1 MKKIISV
8 FIFLSFLAL
17 NSYAQQVSSD
27 MRTLLSSEG
36 KVLYGEEPNSLVV
49 MDYPENLE
57 RVSEYLNV
65 MDVVPQQVLIEAR
78 VVEVKLQKES
88 ALGVNWQLFAAKNG
102 MKMGQFRVQSVTTD
116 PITNM
121 PTTIGKGV
129 LDQIIPY
136 KKTSYPPGGTATE
149 NPFTVSIFDENIN
162 VVLNTLA
169 SDYNTDILSAPRV
182 TTVNNRSAEMKIIQN
197 YPWAEPQAS
206 TDANGNVV
214 VTWTVNFEE
223 IGIILKVAPTINNDG
238 MISMILEPEVS
249 EKTGDLELTT
259 SGVTYKVPIID
270 KRNASTKVVIGDGQ
284 TLIIGGLI
292 KNKTIKGSTKIPFLG
307 DIPGLGYFFK
317 SKNDTTDK
325 TELIIFVSPTVI
337 NSQELVHMARQERFG
352 PGRSFAQD
360 RDRQEKM
367 MIVLENKEN
376 QNKIK
381 LSAEWDALVKQ
392 QRELTES
399 TKWLEQA
406 VFSEENNLKNLEQA
420 KSEVIFRGKKL
431 TPK

>member
-1 MKKIISV
+1 MKKIIFI
-8 FIFLSFLAL
+8 FIFLSYLAL
-17 NSYAQQVSSD
+17 NSYAQQVSND
-27 MRTLLSSEG
+27 MRSLLSSEG

-57 RVSEYLNV
+57 RVSDYLNV
-65 MDVVPQQVLIEAR
+65 MDVLPQQVLIEAR

-102 MKMGQFRVQSVTTD
+102 MKMGQFRVQSVTAGT
-116 PITNM
+116 M
-121 PTTIGKGV
+121 ASKGV

-136 KKTSYPPGGTATE
+136 KKTHYPPGGTTAE
-149 NPFTVSIFDENIN
+149 DPFTVSIFDENIN
-162 VVLNTLA
+162 VVLSTLA
-169 SDYNTDILSAPRV
+169 NDYNTDILSAPRV

-197 YPWAEPQAS
+197 YPRAEPQAS
-206 TDANGNVV
+206 TDANGNVI

-223 IGIILKVAPTINNDG
+223 IGIILKVVPTINNDG

-270 KRNASTKVVIGDGQ
+270 KRNAATKVVIGDGQ

-292 KNKTIKGSTKIPFLG
+292 KNKTIKGTTKIPLLG
-307 DIPGLGYFFK
+307 DIPGLGYLFK

-352 PGRSFAQD
+352 PGNSFAQD

-367 MIVLENKEN
+367 MLDLENKEV

-381 LSAEWDALVKQ
+381 LSSEWNTLIKQ
-392 QRELTES
+392 QGELTES
-399 TKWLEQA
+399 AKWLEQA
-406 VFSEENNLKNLEQA
+406 VLSEENNLKDLQKA
-420 KSEVIFRGKKL
+420 KSEVIARKKI
-431 TPK
+431 TNK